1 MQVDGSFIS
10 RASSLHLYP
19 SALVSI
25 FIALGCIWRR
35 SEWTRGN
42 FVFVTL
48 YELVTSAFGAESLC
62 LTAVV
67 LAVLMALAVTAQSEY
82 SYRVVIE
89 VPLSSD
95 FVLDELSVTLRTGSV
110 MGSASVAVKSLVL
123 NLCSEADTAASFVT
137 FEDLTAASTT
147 ICAHGDINLTSNSAL
162 DTSDWQL
169 HSDARINLN
178 FGVRRRD
185 AKLLTS
191 EANEC
196 FQFVFSGTVN
206 LTTQSGTVTLPS
218 EFCNAT
224 LEANQALG
232 SCGTDDSLGRLVGT
246 AALDIEVRPSST
258 NIFNLIL
265 NPVSK
270 VQFVLNA
277 SDWTIVDAVKSK
289 TLYLWLS
296 TVPAGT
302 QLIEWTFNQG
312 STVFP
317 LDAAVPGLYTI
328 SSTSWTNG
336 KAVTIQVRFS
346 GGAWSSSKSAT
357 PTAASI
363 NRFAVWV
370 DDFHAQ
376 PLTDTPVAISQ
387 GSFSSNDSAAVAKL
401 NLPLKLSSGA
411 EVEYIGAGSVFANN
425 DNVVA
430 STRIKSPSQTTLPLI
445 RYRIYDPLGNFNH
458 LTPCKPATETFY
470 VQYNSSLTPQKVT
483 IIVHG
488 AASATPRP
496 AISAVGL
503 KIFGGASQL
512 GSPVPFRFDR
522 NTSVGTHPDG
532 RPWALGPLA
541 ILRNNGPPVFINV
554 NKTNPWQVVQK
565 NGALLS
571 VVYRPG
577 LYPPAVATLTP
588 SFSNDYARVGPAA
601 DWSAWAST
609 TRDTTKLILRANF
622 ERISVYLNTSS
633 TAEAAIRF
641 RKSGTTNW
649 MPAQALIY
657 DGRPRVV
664 DGTNMR
670 DIVAGPH
677 RGAILYLAPGTKYDV
692 EAKQGS
698 NYFTANV
705 TTDSYEIVRT
715 QQSITLPTQLNVT
728 VNFTVGGTASNY
740 AEYKNLLIK
749 QSAVVNVP
757 YVVFTNVQFLGAR
770 VNSIQLGPNAHHIRF
785 INCKFGGWGQNDKSD
800 PEGLGWGSEQHS
812 AIIVSTNV
820 LSVHHVLVMG
830 SHFGSSRYT
839 ANTWVERNPL
849 ANGENMSWHPR
860 GPQMICFKTGSK
872 DGQNVFTDN
881 TFAAHGMRS
890 QNDLI
895 GGYSN
900 FNKVNGFPGRD
911 SDIAYNLMAGAA
923 DDTAELEGMGLMY
936 VILHNFFDMTPLR
949 RWSNG
954 PATTLGLSIPYWGP
968 TYIVRNIIVRPVN
981 VDEYTIGG
989 YFLKIQRKNVTDSS
1003 RMIVLHNLAIG
1014 STGAMAS
1021 PVAEAGTVI
1030 AKMTGYNNLFRMHN
1044 KQTFSTA
1051 PEMENNWG
1059 ASNLL
1064 SGGSISSSG
1073 VRGPLPMPNFASGT
1087 YMAPAND
1094 TVAVNKAVLLSNIN
1108 DGGPYAYSG
1117 TGPDVGAQETY

>member
-1 MQVDGSFIS
+1 
-10 RASSLHLYP
+10 
-19 SALVSI
+19 
-25 FIALGCIWRR
+25 
-35 SEWTRGN
+35 
-42 FVFVTL
+42 
-48 YELVTSAFGAESLC
+48 
-62 LTAVV
+62 
-67 LAVLMALAVTAQSEY
+67 MALAVTAQSEY
-82 SYRVVIE
+82 SYRVVVE

-147 ICAHGDINLTSNSAL
+147 ICAHGDINLTSNGPL
-162 DTSDWQL
+162 DTSNWQL

-178 FGVRRRD
+178 FGVRMRD
-185 AKLLTS
+185 AKLLTR

-218 EFCNAT
+218 EFCNTT

-246 AALDIEVRPSST
+246 AALDIEVRSSST
-258 NIFNLIL
+258 NIFNPIL

-328 SSTSWTNG
+328 SSSGWTNG

-363 NRFAVWV
+363 NRFAVWA

-376 PLTDTPVAISQ
+376 SLTDTPVAISQ
-387 GSFSSNDSAAVAKL
+387 SSFSSNDSAAVAKL

-411 EVEYIGAGSVFANN
+411 EVEYIGEGSVFANN

-445 RYRIYDPLGNFNH
+445 RYRIYDPLGYFNH

-588 SFSNDYARVGPAA
+588 SFRDDYERVGPAA

-633 TAEAAIRF
+633 TTEAAIRF

-649 MPAQALIY
+649 MPAQSLIY

-664 DGTNMR
+664 DGTDMR
-670 DIVAGPH
+670 NIVAGPH
-677 RGAILYLAPGTKYDV
+677 RGVILYLAPGTKYDV

-698 NYFTANV
+698 NYFAANI

-715 QQSITLPTQLNVT
+715 LQSITLPTQLNVT
-728 VNFTVGGTASNY
+728 INFTVGGTASNY

-749 QSAVVNVP
+749 QGAVVNVP
-757 YVVFTNVQFLGAR
+757 YVVSPTCSSWVQ
-770 VNSIQLGPNAHHIRF
+770 
-785 INCKFGGWGQNDKSD
+785 
-800 PEGLGWGSEQHS
+800 E
-812 AIIVSTNV
+812 
-820 LSVHHVLVMG
+820 
-830 SHFGSSRYT
+830 
-839 ANTWVERNPL
+839 
-849 ANGENMSWHPR
+849 
-860 GPQMICFKTGSK
+860 
-872 DGQNVFTDN
+872 
-881 TFAAHGMRS
+881 
-890 QNDLI
+890 
-895 GGYSN
+895 
-900 FNKVNGFPGRD
+900 
-911 SDIAYNLMAGAA
+911 
-923 DDTAELEGMGLMY
+923 
-936 VILHNFFDMTPLR
+936 
-949 RWSNG
+949 
-954 PATTLGLSIPYWGP
+954 
-968 TYIVRNIIVRPVN
+968 
-981 VDEYTIGG
+981 
-989 YFLKIQRKNVTDSS
+989 
-1003 RMIVLHNLAIG
+1003 
-1014 STGAMAS
+1014 
-1021 PVAEAGTVI
+1021 
-1030 AKMTGYNNLFRMHN
+1030 
-1044 KQTFSTA
+1044 
-1051 PEMENNWG
+1051 
-1059 ASNLL
+1059 
-1064 SGGSISSSG
+1064 
-1073 VRGPLPMPNFASGT
+1073 
-1087 YMAPAND
+1087 
-1094 TVAVNKAVLLSNIN
+1094 
-1108 DGGPYAYSG
+1108 
-1117 TGPDVGAQETY
+1117 